1 MNKEWAEIV
10 KEKLDSFVQ
19 RETEIETTLNELIT
33 DLESKK
39 IFMRY
44 GIKDEE
50 SLVWEIKINNQRFFI
65 SEDEVS
71 KKQII
76 EGIDDHG
83 ITIDTGQRI
92 SVKEALQNLIIEKLK
107 SF

>member
-1 MNKEWAEIV
+1 MKY
-10 KEKLDSFVQ
+10 Q
-19 RETEIETTLNELIT
+19 
-33 DLESKK
+33 
-39 IFMRY
+39 
-44 GIKDEE
+44 
-50 SLVWEIKINNQRFFI
+50 
-65 SEDEVS
+65 
-71 KKQII
+71 KQII

>member
-50 SLVWEIKINNQRFFI
+50 SVVWEIKINNQRFFI

-71 KKQII
+71 KAN
-76 EGIDDHG
+76 H
-83 ITIDTGQRI
+83 RRY
-92 SVKEALQNLIIEKLK
+92 
-107 SF
+107 